1 MKKIILIILLVTL
14 ILGSVFAQNK
24 QPKSQS
30 YIFEFVKGNDMFF
43 VPYKDNKITLSEFCK
58 LIEKNKKI
66 LLDSNMYI
74 GVSSYATVGN
84 DALSPVR
91 ISYLQKS
98 RVKSEFIMRTGVT
111 EDIFITEKYIA
122 TSYGAKK
129 LRNVVVVTL
138 PVSIEKI
145 EMLAGKDK
153 ADKVRDYYQSISD
166 ANKAEQERILAA
178 KMAEQKV
185 EYDKRKAVEAEQ
197 ARLDAEAR
205 ERVVSQAKMDADAH
219 QAELLNLTKDK
230 NKCDRWSVGMNF
242 GIPFLWGDMSSILS
256 DKTHIGFSVGLQS
269 SYRISELLSTSL
281 SIDYA
286 SAKIGAREYTNN
298 YLLLPN
304 GVTHYRPEAGAIKYS
319 DLYSKVSS
327 VAIGLSLDVNVN
339 RIFFMDAKHHRF
351 TVLVSPAIYGQLFNV
366 DLYTESNDELFSDK
380 TSDSNGTS
388 LGLGGILTFK
398 YRVCKNVELQF
409 RNSLIWVSNNKFDGI
424 TTPLNSKDNT
434 ILTPQIGVIWSL

>member
-122 TSYGAKK
+122 TPYGAKK

-185 EYDKRKAVEAEQ
+185 EYDKRKAAEAEQ

-230 NKCDRWSVGMNF
+230 NKCNHF
-242 GIPFLWGDMSSILS
+242 GL
-256 DKTHIGFSVGLQS
+256 
-269 SYRISELLSTSL
+269 
-281 SIDYA
+281 
-286 SAKIGAREYTNN
+286 
-298 YLLLPN
+298 
-304 GVTHYRPEAGAIKYS
+304 
-319 DLYSKVSS
+319 
-327 VAIGLSLDVNVN
+327 
-339 RIFFMDAKHHRF
+339 
-351 TVLVSPAIYGQLFNV
+351 
-366 DLYTESNDELFSDK
+366 
-380 TSDSNGTS
+380 
-388 LGLGGILTFK
+388 
-398 YRVCKNVELQF
+398 
-409 RNSLIWVSNNKFDGI
+409 
-424 TTPLNSKDNT
+424 
-434 ILTPQIGVIWSL
+434 